1 MKIYF
6 DMNIYNRIFDDQTQ
20 MRIRFES
27 MSIDILFELVE
38 KKKYELMWSFI
49 LEYENNLNPFI
60 ERKLNIKSISSL
72 CKESIEPND
81 NIKLIAKEIVENS
94 NTKDK
99 DALHLASAVDGNC
112 KYFITC
118 DDSFIKTVERNND
131 SLKEI
136 IQDIKLYNPIDFFRK
151 EMDIDVIE

>member
-6 DMNIYNRIFDDQTQ
+6 DMNIYNRVFDDQTQ

-27 MSIDILFELVE
+27 MAIDILFELVE
-38 KKKYELMWSFI
+38 KKKYELVWSFI
-49 LEYENNLNPFI
+49 LEYENSRNPFI
-60 ERKLNIKSISSL
+60 ERKLNIKSISTLSS
-72 CKESIEPND
+72 KIIEPNE
-81 NIKLIAKEIVENS
+81 NIKLIARDIVVKS

-99 DALHLASAVDGNC
+99 DALHLASAVHGNC

-118 DDSFIKTVERNND
+118 DDKFIKTVDRNRDNLTD
-131 SLKEI
+131 I
-136 IQDIKLYNPIDFFRK
+136 IKDIKLYNPIDFLRK